1 MGQDH
6 INDIAGHTM
15 WIRVQAKAYHLDDST
30 NDDMV
35 DIMTRYVHFGNLTEE
50 SLNQVYIEIANY
62 SLQYNTKAEKQTEKT
77 IEDVFKRTNERE
89 SLNYRYLKMI

>member
-1 MGQDH
+1 M
-6 INDIAGHTM
+6 
-15 WIRVQAKAYHLDDST
+15 QAKAYHLDDST

-50 SLNQVYIEIANY
+50 SLNQVYIEIANH
-62 SLQYNTKAEKQTEKT
+62 SLQYNTKTEKQTEKT